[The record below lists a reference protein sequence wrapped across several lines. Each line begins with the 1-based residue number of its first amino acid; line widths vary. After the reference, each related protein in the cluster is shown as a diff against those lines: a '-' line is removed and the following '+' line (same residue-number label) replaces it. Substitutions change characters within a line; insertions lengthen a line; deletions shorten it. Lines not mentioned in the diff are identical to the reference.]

1 MPADGANADT
11 PDLASHRDAR
21 HDLALRWAALKAAT
35 PQLRARDA
43 AARLQVSEAQLVD
56 SQVGGTARRLDPD
69 WPVFF
74 AALPGLGRVM
84 ALTRNE
90 EAVHERRGTYAPA
103 SFEGHVGLVL
113 GPDIDLRIFR
123 NHWQSLFAVEEPGR
137 KGLMRS
143 LQIFDAQGTAV
154 HKIYAEEA
162 TDLGAWNALLD
173 RLAIEAGEPLT
184 VAAAAKKTPQSAA
197 VDRDAFLADWA
208 ALKDTHEFFGFLR
221 RHRIEPTAAF
231 RLAEGRFTTRLA
243 ASSTNDLLTRASAGG
258 VPIMVF
264 VGNPGLIQIHTGPV
278 HRIERMGPWLNVL
291 DPDFNLHLREDR
303 IGETWLVR
311 KPTTDGIVTSVEIF
325 NAEGGRIA
333 SFFGKRKPGAPE
345 LEAWRELAEGLA
357 AGGATTSGA
366 PLAGVA

>member
-1 MPADGANADT
+1 MSAANARQ
-11 PDLASHRDAR
+11 DLAQ
-21 HDLALRWAALKAAT
+21 RWAALKATT
-35 PQLRARDA
+35 PHLRARDA
-43 AARLQVSEAQLVD
+43 AAQLQVSEAQLVD
-56 SQVGGTARRLDPD
+56 SQVGQAARRLDPD

-90 EAVHERRGTYAPA
+90 EAVHERRGTYEPA

-123 NHWQSLFAVEEPGR
+123 NHWKFLFALEEPGR

-143 LQIFDAQGTAV
+143 LQVFDAHGTAI
-154 HKIYAEEA
+154 HKIYAEDA
-162 TDLGAWNALLD
+162 TDLAAWQALVD
-173 RLAIEAGEPLT
+173 RLAMAAPEPLA
-184 VAAAAKKTPQSAA
+184 VSPAATAAPKSAA
-197 VDRDAFLADWA
+197 VNLEAFLAEWA
-208 ALKDTHEFFGFLR
+208 ALQDTHEFFGFLR
-221 RHRIEPTAAF
+221 RHKVEPTEAF
-231 RLAEGRFTTRLA
+231 RLSEGRFTTRLSA
-243 ASSTNDLLTRASAGG
+243 QGTSDLLTRAAAQN

-278 HRIERMGPWLNVL
+278 ARIERIGPWLNVL

-311 KPTTDGIVTSVEIF
+311 KPTVDGIVTSVEIF
-325 NAEGGRIA
+325 NREGGRIA
-333 SFFGKRKPGAPE
+333 SFFGKRKPGEPE
-345 LEAWRELAEGLA
+345 LGAWRDLAEGLA
-357 AGGATTSGA
+357 ETPGA